1 MTAYLDAFL
10 AVFGFFA
17 ALTVFVAVP
26 LAVFFAGEKWW
37 KRGMRRRAER
47 LNNQWSTDPSTITD
61 REIESL
67 R

>member
-26 LAVFFAGEKWW
+26 LALFFAGEKWW

-47 LNNQWSTDPSTITD
+47 LAGWSSDPSTITD